1 MGSNI
6 VVRNL
11 TKEYEVVKRE
21 KGIKKWIISTKEKVK
36 AVNGLDFVIEE
47 GEIVGFIGPNGA
59 GKSTTIKMLTGILTP
74 TEGEVIIG
82 GENPWKC
89 KRQFYQNIGVIFG
102 QRSQLWWDLPVEDT
116 FCLLKKVYHIS
127 EIEYRKNMQLFR
139 DLLNMDEL
147 LQKPVR
153 QMSLGQRIRCEIAA
167 ALIHNPSV
175 IFLDEPTIGL
185 DVVAK
190 DNIRKFIKQ
199 YNEEKKATI
208 ILTTHDMDD
217 IDCLAK
223 RIIIIDKG
231 YKVYD
236 GDKDKIKD
244 LNGRKRFLQIELNQ
258 EFHIDYPGVTLI
270 SDEGLKKKVSFD
282 LEEVSMK
289 KFLQYV
295 MDNVEIQD
303 MEVISTPIE
312 EIIKSIYLQ
321 L

>member
-21 KGIKKWIISTKEKVK
+21 KGIKKWINSTKEKVK
-36 AVNGLDFVIEE
+36 AVNGLDFVIEK

-74 TEGEVIIG
+74 TEGEIIIG
-82 GENPWKC
+82 GENPLKC

-127 EIEYRKNMQLFR
+127 EIEYQKNMQLFR

-236 GDKDKIKD
+236 GDKDEIKD
-244 LNGRKRFLQIELNQ
+244 LHGRKRFLQIELNQ

-295 MDNVEIQD
+295 MDNAEIQD